1 MWISLFFIKADF
13 TLPQAEQFDKSINL
27 FCSVFLTF
35 KFSLAVYFLQLT
47 HSFLIITYNRTIFFL
62 TLGFIV
68 FVFFILSDLNSDP
81 NNLVEMLFIRVFFSR
96 LFNMSKYFMD
106 SFQISKSS
114 LLESILINLQPNSF
128 SIDFYHFIS

>member
-13 TLPQAEQFDKSINL
+13 ILPQAEQFDKSINL